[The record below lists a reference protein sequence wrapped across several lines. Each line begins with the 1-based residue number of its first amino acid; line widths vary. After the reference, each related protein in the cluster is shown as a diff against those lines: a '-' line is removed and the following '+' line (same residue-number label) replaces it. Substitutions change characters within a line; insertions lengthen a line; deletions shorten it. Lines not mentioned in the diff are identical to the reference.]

1 MDGFIDPLLIR
12 NDYLLQSHTRCPA
25 ASRWRGGTQ
34 SALDSWGKGSPPAGG
49 RSREHL
55 HPTSWRQSPPE
66 HVQKRKQRNALQ
78 NSDSWGVCVL
88 VWAHLQHAGAFSL
101 DGATRRHIQFIH
113 LLLTADKEFNQLVNN
128 PLQLVSFFFCK
139 TSTVLQCLIFTI
151 SRFGRQ
157 CRQGNASQMS
167 PVHPVW
173 FLQTD
178 VRWHPHTASSELLRE
193 EADCRDAW
201 KFASFADVV
210 VNRGFSTDSLSSV
223 TTWK

>member
-55 HPTSWRQSPPE
+55 HPSSWRQSPPE

-101 DGATRRHIQFIH
+101 DGAARRHIQFIH

-128 PLQLVSFFFCK
+128 LLQLVSFFFFAK
-139 TSTVLQCLIFTI
+139 HPPSY
-151 SRFGRQ
+151 
-157 CRQGNASQMS
+157 NA
-167 PVHPVW
+167 W
-173 FLQTD
+173 FLPFPDLDVSVVKATPLKCHQSIQFDFYKQTFGD
-178 VRWHPHTASSELLRE
+178 IPTQQAAS
-193 EADCRDAW
+193 C
-201 KFASFADVV
+201 
-210 VNRGFSTDSLSSV
+210 
-223 TTWK
+223 

>member
-66 HVQKRKQRNALQ
+66 HVQERKQRNALQ

-101 DGATRRHIQFIH
+101 DGAARRHIQFIH

-128 PLQLVSFFFCK
+128 PLQLVSFFFWQNIHRLTMLDFYHFQIWMSVSSRQRLSNV
-139 TSTVLQCLIFTI
+139 TSPSSLIST
-151 SRFGRQ
+151 
-157 CRQGNASQMS
+157 
-167 PVHPVW
+167 
-173 FLQTD
+173 
-178 VRWHPHTASSELLRE
+178 
-193 EADCRDAW
+193 
-201 KFASFADVV
+201 
-210 VNRGFSTDSLSSV
+210 NRRSV
-223 TTWK
+223 TSEHSKQRVVKRRSRLQRCLKLCIFCWCCSKQRI

>member
-101 DGATRRHIQFIH
+101 DGAARRHIQFIH

-128 PLQLVSFFFCK
+128 PLQLVSFFFWQNIHRLTMLDFYHFQIW
-139 TSTVLQCLIFTI
+139 TSVSSRQRLSNVTSPSSLIST
-151 SRFGRQ
+151 
-157 CRQGNASQMS
+157 
-167 PVHPVW
+167 
-173 FLQTD
+173 
-178 VRWHPHTASSELLRE
+178 
-193 EADCRDAW
+193 
-201 KFASFADVV
+201 
-210 VNRGFSTDSLSSV
+210 NRCSV
-223 TTWK
+223 TSPHSKQRVVKRRSRLQRCLKLCIFCWCCSKQRI